1 VRTVAQ
7 ATERIPMIAPKLS
20 LRRRMRDS
28 LGPWLYIAP
37 AGLIMLFISF
47 LPQLF
52 QVWLSFTN
60 FKAQN
65 LRFNIFDPS
74 TWERFGPD
82 FVGIDNYVRIVQNDL
97 NIPDYNFPR
106 TLVFNLVWT
115 FTNVFLHVVIGI
127 GLAMLLNGERVI
139 GRRFYRAMFVIPWAL
154 PAYISALTWRN
165 MFDRDFGAIN
175 QLLGLDIDWL
185 NQVAAPFGGLLEFL
199 PLAFF
204 AVLIANT
211 WLGWPFMMVVAS
223 GALLSIPSDLY
234 EAASIDG
241 ASAWHRFRSIT
252 LPLIRP
258 AMVPA
263 IMLGSIWTFNQ
274 FNVIY
279 FISEGDPG
287 GRTEILVTQAFK
299 LVFENRVYGV
309 ASAFAIIVFFVLLTI
324 TLIQNRI
331 TRATESYDAA

>member
-1 VRTVAQ
+1 MAQIVA
-7 ATERIPMIAPKLS
+7 PVAPHRPS
-20 LRRRMRDS
+20 LRRRLRES
-28 LGPWLYIAP
+28 WGPWFYIAP
-37 AGLIMLFISF
+37 AGVIMLFISF

-60 FKAQN
+60 FRAQN
-65 LRFNIFDPS
+65 LRFNVFDPT
-74 TWERFGPD
+74 TWDQFGPE
-82 FVGIDNYVRIVQNDL
+82 FIGLQNYERIIQNDL
-97 NIPDYNFPR
+97 NIPDYNFGR
-106 TLVFNLVWT
+106 TLAFNLVWT
-115 FTNVFLHVVIGI
+115 FTNVFLHVAIGV
-127 GLAMLLNGERVI
+127 GLAMLLNQKRVLF
-139 GRRFYRAMFVIPWAL
+139 RRFYRAMFVIPWAL

-175 QLLGLDIDWL
+175 QLLGMDIDWL
-185 NQVAAPFGGLLEFL
+185 NQVAAPFGGLLEWL
-199 PLAFF
+199 PLAFY
-204 AVLIANT
+204 AVLLANT

-234 EAASIDG
+234 EAADIDG
-241 ASAWHRFRSIT
+241 ANAWQRFRT
-252 LPLIRP
+252 VTVPMIRP

-309 ASAFAIIVFFVLLTI
+309 ASAFAIIVFFILLII
-324 TLIQNRI
+324 TLAQNRL
-331 TRATESYDAA
+331 TRATESYDA